1 MKSSHQEDEFDI
13 VGKNVAAKLRR
24 MTKDMQ
30 LIAEKL
36 IYDTLFKGLSGELN
50 KNMELKDSTQ
60 VPFTYATPIGSFP
73 VSTQNDNLQGQQGN
87 IMAYL

>member
-60 VPFTYATPIGSFP
+60 VPFTYATTIGSFP